1 MGLTRG
7 YLYVIIYMTL
17 NTRFFREYTIPQDVG
32 WHELGEMP
40 SDLLRL
46 MSLYRTALQDE
57 DDRVRPFDT
66 LDDFYDIYDQFRDN
80 RCFVAGVRED
90 RGDIITTVASYRR
103 TPDGDSFGEGIAT
116 SPAYRGS
123 GMARFTLRHLLDVA
137 AHDGSRELRV
147 RAQPRT
153 TALWERMGAQ
163 AIGSAESK
171 YPHLAFTVP
180 MPTA

>member
-1 MGLTRG
+1 
-7 YLYVIIYMTL
+7 MTFS
-17 NTRFFREYTIPQDVG
+17 TKFFCEYTIPQDVG
-32 WHELGEMP
+32 WHELDEVPG
-40 SDLLRL
+40 DLLRL

-57 DDRVRPFDT
+57 DDHVRPLET
-66 LDDFYDIYDQFRDN
+66 LDEFYDIYDQFRDN

-90 RGDIITTVASYRR
+90 GRDIITTVANYRR
-103 TPDGDSFGEGIAT
+103 TSDGDSFGEGIAT
-116 SPAYRGS
+116 TPDYRGS
-123 GMARFTLRHLLDVA
+123 GMARFTLQHLLDVA

-153 TALWERMGAQ
+153 TALWERMGAR

-180 MPTA
+180 VRTA